1 MPVVVGTNT
10 HSRSCVRVS
19 APARLHL
26 GFLDLNGNAGRKF
39 GSIGLAINSH
49 FTTLTAQKD
58 TSISVVGP
66 VASDALCTRAESIVQ
81 AFYQTLGSAI
91 SAKDRGVNITLE
103 QVIPEHAGFGS
114 GTQLNLAIGTAL
126 CKLHNIPATTP
137 EIAAQLGRGARSGI
151 GISTFDLGG
160 FIIDG
165 GLKPNTTV
173 PPLLAHHA
181 FPDDWRIVLIMD
193 THHQGV
199 HGQQEKQA
207 FTALPE
213 FPQHR
218 AQAICHLTLMQLLP
232 ALVEQDIDQF
242 GDAIT
247 QIQSLIG
254 DHFAPAQG
262 GRYTSPLVAQLLAH
276 AQQLGHKGIAQSSW
290 GPTGCVFVEGEQQA
304 IDLITELNNYANSL
318 SSSQQRPALLLTQAN
333 ESGAK
338 TTVSAVY

>member
-1 MPVVVGTNT
+1 VPVVVGNST
-10 HSRSCVRVS
+10 HTRISVRVS

-49 FTTLTAQKD
+49 FTTLTAQKA
-58 TSISVVGP
+58 TSISIVGP
-66 VASDALCTRAESIVQ
+66 VDSDVLCARTKSIVQ
-81 AFYQTLGSAI
+81 TFYQTIGSTV
-91 SAKDRGVNITLE
+91 SATDRGVNITLE
-103 QVIPEHAGFGS
+103 HVIPEHAGFGS

-126 CKLHNIPATTP
+126 CKLHKIPASTP

-160 FIIDG
+160 FIVDG

-193 THHQGV
+193 TQHQGV

-207 FTALPE
+207 FTTLPE

-218 AQAICHLTLMQLLP
+218 AQSICHLTLMQLLP

-262 GRYTSPLVAQLLAH
+262 GRYTSPVVAQLLEH

-290 GPTGCVFVEGEQQA
+290 GPTGCVFVKSQQHA
-304 IDLITELNNYANSL
+304 EKLIADLSTY
-318 SSSQQRPALLLTQAN
+318 SSSILNSTQQPTLLISQAN

-338 TTVSAVY
+338 TDVCVV

>member
-1 MPVVVGTNT
+1 MTVDEGKNT
-10 HSRSCVRVS
+10 HAHTCVRVS

-26 GFLDLNGNAGRKF
+26 GFLDLNGSAGRKF
-39 GSIGLAINSH
+39 GSIGLAVNSH
-49 FTTLTAQKD
+49 FTTLTVKKD
-58 TSISVVGP
+58 SSISVAGP
-66 VASDALCTRAESIVQ
+66 AGSKELHARTESIVQ
-81 AFYQTLGSAI
+81 NFYQTLGNAI
-91 SAKDRGVNITLE
+91 SVADRGVNITLE
-103 QVIPEHAGFGS
+103 QIIPEHAGFGS

-126 CKLHNIPATTP
+126 CKLHDIPATTR

-193 THHQGV
+193 TQHQGV

-207 FTALPE
+207 FTTLPE

-218 AQAICHLTLMQLLP
+218 AHAICHLTLMQLLP
-232 ALVEQDIDQF
+232 ALVEHNIDQF

-262 GRYTSPLVAQLLAH
+262 GRYNSHLVAQL
-276 AQQLGHKGIAQSSW
+276 
-290 GPTGCVFVEGEQQA
+290 
-304 IDLITELNNYANSL
+304 
-318 SSSQQRPALLLTQAN
+318 
-333 ESGAK
+333 
-338 TTVSAVY
+338 

>member
-1 MPVVVGTNT
+1 
-10 HSRSCVRVS
+10 VS

-58 TSISVVGP
+58 SSISIVGP
-66 VASDALCTRAESIVQ
+66 VGSDETCKRTESIVQ
-81 AFYQTLGSAI
+81 TFYQTLGIAI
-91 SAKDRGVNITLE
+91 TEENKGVKIVLE
-103 QVIPEHAGFGS
+103 QLIPEHAGFGS

-126 CKLHNIPATTP
+126 CKLHDIPVTTR
-137 EIAAQLGRGARSGI
+137 ELAAQLGRGSRSGI

-160 FIIDG
+160 FIVDG

-173 PPLLAHHA
+173 PPILAHHT

-193 THHQGV
+193 TQHQGV
-199 HGQQEKQA
+199 HGDQEKQA
-207 FTALPE
+207 FTTLPE

-218 AQAICHLTLMQLLP
+218 SQAICHLTLMQLLP
-232 ALVEQDIDQF
+232 ALIEQDIDQF

-262 GRYTSPLVAQLLAH
+262 GRYTSPLVAQLLHH

-290 GPTGCVFVEGEQQA
+290 GPTGCVFAKSQQHA
-304 IDLITELNNYANSL
+304 EKLITDLSIY
-318 SSSQQRPALLLTQAN
+318 SSSMLDTNQQPTLLITQAN
-333 ESGAK
+333 EFGAK
-338 TTVSAVY
+338 TEVCTV